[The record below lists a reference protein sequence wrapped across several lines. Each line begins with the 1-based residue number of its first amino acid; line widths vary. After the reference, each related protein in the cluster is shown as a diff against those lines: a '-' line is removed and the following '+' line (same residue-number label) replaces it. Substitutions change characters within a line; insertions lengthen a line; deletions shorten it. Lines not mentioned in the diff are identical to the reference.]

1 MDPAT
6 LECLALMDFP
16 QLNCS
21 LCLSNNRQCTTSV
34 ARSGMKLSENLESN
48 IDQLVTEAFAELHP
62 SRPFIPGETNIPVT
76 GKVFGQE
83 ELRAATKASLDFWLT
98 SGPYTEQF
106 ESRFAKVV
114 GMRHAFMVNSG
125 SSANLL
131 ALSSLTSPAHG
142 ERTLK
147 PGNEVITVAA
157 GFPTTV
163 TPILQNGLVPVYVDV
178 DPETYVAIDEQ
189 MEAAVSSSTKAI
201 MMAHTLGN
209 PFNLDFVQDLAKKH
223 NLWLIEDSC
232 DGLGGTYRGQ
242 TLGSFGDLSTFSF
255 YPAHHITTGE
265 GGAVLVKK
273 VAHKRI
279 VESFRDWGRDCWCA
293 PGCDNT
299 CLKRYEWILGE
310 LPEGYDHKYTYSH
323 LGYNLKSGDI
333 QAAIGLEQLDRLET
347 FIELRRRNWAYLLNG
362 LKDLEEYFVLPKATE
377 NSVPSW
383 FGFALTVKPGAPKT
397 RNQIVQELN
406 DKKIGTRLLFG
417 GNLLRQPAFISA
429 PRRVISNLENT
440 DRIMND
446 TFWIGVWP
454 GLSIEM
460 LDYMITT
467 SHEMFEKS

>member
-1 MDPAT
+1 MDIAKFV
-6 LECLALMDFP
+6 EIEHK
-16 QLNCS
+16 
-21 LCLSNNRQCTTSV
+21 NRHGKVSFV
-34 ARSGMKLSENLESN
+34 
-48 IDQLVTEAFAELHP
+48 
-62 SRPFIPGETNIPVT
+62 PGETAIPVT
-76 GKVFGQE
+76 GKVFGAP
-83 ELRAATKASLDFWLT
+83 ELQAAVEASLDFWLT
-98 SGPYTEQF
+98 SGPYTEAF
-106 ESRFAKVV
+106 ESRFAKTV

-142 ERTLK
+142 DRALK
-147 PGNEVITVAA
+147 PGDEVITVAA

-189 MEAAVSSSTKAI
+189 LEAAISPKTKAI

-209 PFNLDFVQDLAKKH
+209 PFNVDFVQALAKKY

-232 DGLGGTYRGQ
+232 DALGGTYRDQ
-242 TLGSFGDLSTFSF
+242 NLGSIGDLSTFSF

-265 GGAVLVKK
+265 GGAVLIKK

-299 CLKRYEWILGE
+299 CLKRYEWTLGE
-310 LPEGYDHKYTYSH
+310 LPTGYDHKYTYSH

-333 QAAIGLEQLDRLET
+333 QAAIGLAQLDRLES
-347 FIELRRRNWAYLLNG
+347 FVELRRRNWAYLSNA
-362 LKDLEEYFVLPKATE
+362 LKDLEEFLVLPKATE
-377 NSVPSW
+377 NSDPSW
-383 FGFALTVKPGAPKT
+383 FGFALTVKPNSPKT

-406 DKKIGTRLLFG
+406 EKKIATRLLFA
-417 GNLLRQPAFISA
+417 GNLLRQPAFA
-429 PRRVISNLENT
+429 GTPRRVVGDLVNT

-454 GLSIEM
+454 GLTIPM
-460 LDYMITT
+460 LDYMVETLYKI
-467 SHEMFEKS
+467 MGLKR

>member
-1 MDPAT
+1 MI
-6 LECLALMDFP
+6 EYNP
-16 QLNCS
+16 Q
-21 LCLSNNRQCTTSV
+21 
-34 ARSGMKLSENLESN
+34 NLTDIVN
-48 IDQLVTEAFAELHP
+48 QAFQIKHANQ
-62 SRPFIPGETNIPVT
+62 PFIPGITNVPVT
-76 GKVFGQE
+76 GKVFGEE
-83 ELRAATKASLDFWLT
+83 ELLAAVEASLDFWLT
-98 SGPYTEQF
+98 SGPFTEKF
-106 ESRFAKVV
+106 ESRFAKTV
-114 GMRHAFMVNSG
+114 GMRAAFMVNSG

-142 ERTLK
+142 ARALK
-147 PGNEVITVAA
+147 PGDEVITVAA

-178 DPETYVAIDEQ
+178 DLETYVAIDDQ
-189 MEAAVSSSTKAI
+189 IEAAISPKTKAI

-209 PFNLDFVQDLAKKH
+209 PFNLHFVEELAKKH

-232 DGLGGTYRGQ
+232 DGLGGTYAGQ
-242 TLGSFGDLSTFSF
+242 NLGTFGDLSTFSF

-265 GGAVLVKK
+265 GGAVLIKK
-273 VAHKRI
+273 VLHKRI

-299 CLKRYEWILGE
+299 CLKRYEWTLGE
-310 LPEGYDHKYTYSH
+310 LPAGYDHKYTYSH

-333 QAAIGLEQLDRLET
+333 QAAIGLAQLDRLDS
-347 FIELRRRNWAYLLNG
+347 FIQLRRRNWSYLLKG
-362 LKDLEEYFVLPKATE
+362 LKDLEEFFILPKATDR
-377 NSVPSW
+377 SDPSW
-383 FGFALTVKPGAPKT
+383 FGFALTVKDPSPKT

-417 GNLLRQPAFISA
+417 GNLLRQPAFRGT
-429 PRRVISNLENT
+429 PRRVIGDLPNT

-460 LDYMITT
+460 LDYMIT
-467 SHEMFEKS
+467 SIHELFGKGE